1 MPRVQRFL
9 FWFFALCFVLLG
21 ILLAPELSG
30 RMMAEAGYLPDRS
43 WDYMRLVSSMA
54 LAVGMA
60 LAVTPLLPSQH
71 SRRWL
76 GALSYVGALL
86 LIFELSSAVLLRL
99 SFGFNHLRDCTQY
112 SFHPSLI
119 ATPTPGYHAT
129 SKYGPRTHNSTGQRD
144 RELDQIWRQ
153 ARLRIAAVGGST
165 TYDVGVGDDDTWVR
179 KLGKLLPPDMRTANF
194 GVQGHSSAEHLTL
207 TNLVLSD
214 YQPDVILYFMGWN
227 DLRSSHTPDL
237 AGDYAYHQ
245 RSLYRAL
252 LIDCPF
258 SFTATASVVKVL
270 VNQLYPNSLLHAVDV
285 KRTTEVSAEVD
296 PQALA
301 IYRRNIHLIAA
312 AARAIGAEPIF
323 VPQVPN
329 EAAYVGS
336 APHWWTPTI
345 PTGAIGHFIRAYNDV
360 LIEMAHEEGAIV
372 VPEVLDQP
380 WPNSDFMDF
389 AHFNEAGTTK
399 FAETLNWAI
408 AGHLRDIAD
417 HKPASAASAAMP
429 NGGLSR

>member
-1 MPRVQRFL
+1 MPRVQRFI
-9 FWFFALCFVLLG
+9 FWFFALCFILAG
-21 ILLAPELSG
+21 ILLAPEISG
-30 RMMAEAGYLPDRS
+30 RMMAEAGYLPDRTWS
-43 WDYMRLVSSMA
+43 YMRLLSSA
-54 LAVGMA
+54 GVVIGLL
-60 LAVTPLLPSQH
+60 LAVTPLLPSPRG
-71 SRRWL
+71 RRWL
-76 GALSYVGALL
+76 GLLSYVSAVL
-86 LIFELSSAVLLRL
+86 LIFELSSAVLLRIA
-99 SFGFNHLRDCTQY
+99 FGFNHTQDCNQY

-119 ATPTPGYHAT
+119 ATPTPGYHANA
-129 SKYGPRTHNSTGQRD
+129 KYGPRTHNSTGQRGP
-144 RELDQIWRQ
+144 ELDQVWRQ

-165 TYDVGVGDDDTWVR
+165 TYDVGVGDDQTWVH
-179 KLGKLLPPDMRTANF
+179 KFGKLLPPDFQTANF

-214 YQPDVILYFMGWN
+214 YRPDVILYFMGWN

-237 AGDYAYHQ
+237 AGDYPYHQ
-245 RSLYRAL
+245 RSLYRSL

-258 SFTATASVVKVL
+258 SFTATGSVVKVL
-270 VNQLYPNSLLHAVDV
+270 ANQLYPNSLLNAVQA
-285 KRTTEVSAEVD
+285 KKATTVSAEID

-329 EAAYVGS
+329 ESAAVGS

-345 PTGAIGHFIRAYNDV
+345 PTEAIPRFIRAYNDV
-360 LIEMAHEEGAIV
+360 LIQTAHEEGAVV

-380 WPNSDFMDF
+380 WPSADFMDF
-389 AHFNEAGTTK
+389 AHFNDAGTTK
-399 FAETLNWAI
+399 FAATLHRAL
-408 AGHLRDIAD
+408 AGHLQEIAD

-429 NGGLSR
+429 SGGLSQ